1 MVDDKN
7 KYKYKGI
14 EKYIDVSKLD
24 INELTDYDD
33 AEVGQIL
40 VINEEGEPEWGKA
53 NLDSTIVG
61 DLNIKLGIF
70 EDTIQAT
77 INKVEKIE
85 TEYGTQIKEILSG
98 IVIEKDRINE
108 IVAELNKTISD
119 NADIFDKYKTE
130 LEGITADIYQLIETN
145 LSYIDILN
153 KEIELQVEESIIK
166 GAYVAG
172 SNEIPTSTWHNQV
185 SPNNNATLNNFL
197 FEQDSG
203 WIGANSN
210 DHKLM
215 FGGAQ
220 SLSINNP
227 LKNNDEF
234 TTFNVEAWF
243 RPYFARECTLMD
255 FIYLYDESNNIR
267 IKTDNIDI
275 RTTACIEEDTLN
287 HISVNVN
294 MQSRQFR
301 IFLNGVE
308 VKLLQTINTNIMTLP
323 EVLTLFDNFEG
334 EVYSF
339 KFYRRP
345 LIKDYILRNYEQG
358 VDGDTYIMFYLD
370 ILLEADKAE
379 TVWNKTVKLQSSID
393 VLKNAINMSV
403 SKEEYNK
410 DKEGITS
417 RLDKAEI
424 SLKPES
430 ITQTVLNTTVDI
442 NGESKTIYTQILQNA
457 KGILSIAEEING
469 PNSKLNQTI
478 NGILA
483 EVNGVSKTLDGILV
497 GNKNLLRN
505 ALYFRNSSFW
515 NGNIDVDTNNKIL
528 KCTGV
533 IKNITPVQLQ
543 ANKSYIFSAYIKSEK
558 TLIENSD
565 FPLNI
570 ETYHLASSKLI
581 NNAKYNDLDIKETE
595 YTYKLINDDSPV
607 VINVDLCCGED
618 IICSDDLILNL
629 AQDGN
634 EKDFPDLVI
643 EHDVYHV
650 GRGEDILINFTS
662 NNKDIEEVKLSIDS
676 GENYTIPTTISANRI
691 TINTTNLKGNSF
703 TCRLKAKFRI
713 SENEYI
719 YSVSNLFNIVIRDSI
734 STENI
739 FEEKTIIKYEEVN
752 NSGYTLVGLLL
763 KTSKDLQDGYTIN
776 CTITNHSDNQ
786 RFYIKSCQLEN
797 STVITEHQLS
807 EADVSE
813 DLLQKTSAYFS
824 IESDRIKQSVS
835 KKIGSTVFNSFR
847 EQTAEA
853 FEDTITRNEFESQKK
868 QTAEEISSKVSNLDF
883 ASFKKQTADEISSK
897 VSNNEYESF
906 KQQTAQSI
914 SNTVSANDV
923 KTIVTQNATS
933 WGLSINGKLQG
944 VNFLFNEQGFHLG
957 GTANGFSVDHTN
969 EYSRWKHENGEY
981 SQVDWRGFGRY
992 KADGSVKQYMYS
1004 NYIATHQRVR
1014 NGTTHKFQLP
1024 DEFKNKVMDRDFRVF
1039 GIPGAID
1046 SDSYAKW
1053 QLDAVRNIFI
1063 KIISF
1068 NSATAELTIM
1078 PCLQKIGLKTLYH
1091 WGWDEATTSKGATAR
1106 EGCVDVVIVATM

>member
-1 MVDDKN
+1 MSNEKN
-7 KYKYKGI
+7 KYKGI

-33 AEVGQIL
+33 AEKGQVL
-40 VINEEGEPEWGKA
+40 VINDEGEPEWSKV
-53 NLDSTIVG
+53 NLDSSIVG

-77 INKVEKIE
+77 ISKVEKIE
-85 TEYGTQIKEILSG
+85 TEYGLVIKEKLSG
-98 IVIEKDRINE
+98 IIIEQDRINE
-108 IVAELNKTISD
+108 IVAELNKTVSD
-119 NADIFDKYKTE
+119 NADIFDKYKDE
-130 LEGITADIYQLIETN
+130 LEGITADIYQLIESN

-153 KEIELQVEESIIK
+153 KEMELQVEESIIK

-203 WIGANSN
+203 WIGSSNN
-210 DHKLM
+210 DHRLM
-215 FGGAQ
+215 FGGRQ

-227 LKNNDEF
+227 LKNNGEF

-243 RPYFARECTLMD
+243 KPYYAKECTLMD
-255 FIYLYDESNNIR
+255 FIYLYDEGNNIR
-267 IKTDNIDI
+267 IRTENIDI
-275 RTTACIEEDTLN
+275 RTTACIQEDALN

-294 MQSRQFR
+294 MQSQQFR
-301 IFLNGVE
+301 IFLNGEE
-308 VKLLQTINTNIMTLP
+308 VKLLQTINTNTMVLP
-323 EVLTLFDNFEG
+323 DVLTLFDNFEG

-345 LIKDYILRNYEQG
+345 LIKDYIIRNYEQG
-358 VDGDTYIMFYLD
+358 VDGDTYVMFYLD

-393 VLKNAINMSV
+393 ILKNAINLSV

-424 SLKPES
+424 ALKPES

-442 NGESKTIYTQILQNA
+442 NGESKTIYTQITQNA
-457 KGILSIAEEING
+457 KEITSVANEING

-478 NGILA
+478 NNILA
-483 EVNGVSKTLDGILV
+483 EVNGVSKTIDGIVV

-505 ALYFRNSSFW
+505 ALYFKDSSFW
-515 NGNIDVDTNNKIL
+515 EGNIDVDAENKIL
-528 KCTGV
+528 KCHGKV
-533 IKNITPVQLQ
+533 KNITPIQLE
-543 ANKSYIFSAYIKSEK
+543 AGKTYIFSAYIKSDK
-558 TLIENSD
+558 TLVEND
-565 FPLNI
+565 VFPLDI
-570 ETYHLASSKLI
+570 ETYRLESSALI
-581 NNAKYNDLDIKETE
+581 SKTSAYGVNLEE
-595 YTYKLINDDSPV
+595 SRYTYRLLNDNSPV
-607 VINVDLCCGED
+607 VINVGLCCGEE
-618 IICSDDLILNL
+618 IICSDDLILNTE
-629 AQDGN
+629 QDDN
-634 EKDFPDLVI
+634 EKEFPNLVV

-650 GRGEDILINFTS
+650 SRGENILLNFTS
-662 NNKDIEEVKLSIDS
+662 NNRNIEEVKLSIDS
-676 GENYTIPTTISANRI
+676 GVNYDIQTSINGNEISI
-691 TINTTNLKGNSF
+691 DTNDLKGNSF
-703 TCRLKAKFRI
+703 TCRLKAKFKI
-713 SENEYI
+713 SEDNYI
-719 YSVSNLFNIVIRDSI
+719 YSVSNLFNVVIEDVA
-734 STENI
+734 TLDNV
-739 FEEKTIIKYEEVN
+739 FEEKTIIRYEEIN
-752 NSGYTLVGLLL
+752 NENYALTGLLL
-763 KTSKDLQDGYTIN
+763 KTTKDLQNGYSIN
-776 CTITNHSDNQ
+776 CCITNHSNDQ

-807 EADVSE
+807 QADVSA
-813 DLLQKTSAYFS
+813 DMLQKASAYFN
-824 IESDRIKQSVS
+824 IEADRIKQSVS
-835 KKIGSTVFNSFR
+835 KKVGSSVFNSFR
-847 EQTAEA
+847 DQTAEA
-853 FEDTITRNEFESQKK
+853 FTDTITRNEFESQKK
-868 QTAEEISSKVSNLDF
+868 QTADEISSKVSNIEF
-883 ASFKKQTADEISSK
+883 SSFKKQTADEISSK
-897 VSNNEYESF
+897 VSNGEYESF
-906 KQQTAQSI
+906 KKQTADEI
-914 SNTVSANDV
+914 ANTVTSADV
-923 KTIVTQNATS
+923 QTIVTHNASS

-944 VNFLFNEQGFHLG
+944 VNYLFNEQGFHLG

-992 KADGSVKQYMYS
+992 KPDGTIKQYMYS

-1024 DEFKNKVMDRDFRVF
+1024 DEFKNKIMDRDFRVF

-1053 QLDAVRNIFI
+1053 QQDAVRNIFI
-1063 KIISF
+1063 KIVNF
-1068 NSATAELTIM
+1068 NSATAELTVM

-1106 EGCVDVVIVATM
+1106 EGCVDIVIVATM